1 MSEIIDEEHFLSL
14 LSRLKLNGIRER
26 LDAILE
32 AAAKEKVSYREL
44 VYRLCCEEA
53 EYKDT
58 RRIRMGI
65 LVPI

>member
-32 AAAKEKVSYREL
+32 AAAKEKVSYRCQATE
-44 VYRLCCEEA
+44 
-53 EYKDT
+53 
-58 RRIRMGI
+58 
-65 LVPI
+65 